1 MNNIPVA
8 ITTSLPNAPQIAARQ
23 LPVRT
28 QLQTL
33 WNCRWS
39 CPPKHAAD
47 TGVRPVLVCGRTG
60 GERCVSQCECET
72 CPHWIYE

>member
-1 MNNIPVA
+1 MNNTPAA
-8 ITTSLPNAPQIAARQ
+8 ITTSLPIATQTAARDQ
-23 LPVRT
+23 PLKT

-39 CPPKHAAD
+39 GPPKRAAD

-60 GERCVSQCECET
+60 GERCVSQRECEI